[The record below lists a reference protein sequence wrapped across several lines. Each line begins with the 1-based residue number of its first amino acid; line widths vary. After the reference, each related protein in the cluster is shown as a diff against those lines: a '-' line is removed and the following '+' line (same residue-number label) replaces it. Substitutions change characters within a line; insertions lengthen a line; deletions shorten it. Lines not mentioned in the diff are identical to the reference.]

1 MNKHSK
7 VADSYQGCTRHTI
20 CTRLYFCTRLY
31 YIFTRLFFEKPLSCT
46 YDKSRSVSTYVI

>member
-31 YIFTRLFFEKPLSCT
+31 YIFTRLFFEKPLSRT